1 MIDFNREAVLLL
13 RSAGAV
19 AGSRRLIGL
28 LEIRR
33 RKLQFVLIALIVTLI
48 SYLVLMINGLGVGLN
63 EQAGSALKN
72 FNADAIAYSERA
84 GLSVIRSEL
93 SAELVDEISQRFG
106 AESSAPLGYVAA
118 NYATDDGEIDSAAF
132 LGFEPGTIGAPKVV
146 DGRPLTSDDRD
157 GLLVDSSFLRY
168 SGLDVGDTVRVS
180 IRLVERDFLI
190 VGETDEGNFFFQPA
204 VYLLRSSWQELKY
217 GSSGPDLPAASIML
231 LKGKDAAGSSG
242 EGWTAVNKST
252 AFANIEGVSGQQST
266 VQALQLFGFL
276 IGGLVIGVF
285 FYVLTLQKIGQI
297 GVLKAVG
304 ASSFFVFRQVLVQVL
319 AISIVG
325 VAIAAPL
332 AWATNRL
339 LQQVPNP
346 VPIAFTTSTFVGTS
360 ALLVLMAA
368 VGAAFS
374 GRQVAKVDPII
385 ALGQQ
390 Q

>member
-1 MIDFNREAVLLL
+1 M
-13 RSAGAV
+13 
-19 AGSRRLIGL
+19 IGL

-118 NYATDDGEIDSAAF
+118 NYMTDDGEIDSAAF
-132 LGFEPGTIGAPKVV
+132 LGFEPGTIGEPKVV
-146 DGRPLTSDDRD
+146 DGRPLTPDDRD